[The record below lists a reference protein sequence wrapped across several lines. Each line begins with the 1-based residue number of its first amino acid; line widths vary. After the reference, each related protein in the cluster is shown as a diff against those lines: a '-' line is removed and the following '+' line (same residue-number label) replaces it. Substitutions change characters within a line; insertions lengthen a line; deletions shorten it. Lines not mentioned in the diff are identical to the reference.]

1 MKILCDVHI
10 ARKVANFYQS
20 KGIEAIHVNDTLH
33 GDTSKDSQICS
44 FADKGGY
51 SVVTKDQDFQDS
63 FFLKNTPERLL
74 KIELGNI
81 STNRLIEILEK
92 HHDTIID
99 FFELP
104 GMVVL
109 GKNAINLYR
118 N

>member
-1 MKILCDVHI
+1 MKILCDVHS
-10 ARKVANFYQS
+10 ARKVVNFYQS

-81 STNRLIEILEK
+81 STKRLIEILEE
-92 HHDTIID
+92 HHEAIAG

-104 GMVVL
+104 GMIVL
-109 GKNAINLYR
+109 GEDALNVYR
-118 N
+118 